1 MPWHW
6 RRWDGLFE
14 SNHCDFNAK
23 VLCYFRRVVFC
34 MRGEMVALSHSSG
47 QNILGYDSFMPFH
60 FAQCAVAFLS
70 LVIVILTR
78 SMFCCFGRVVAVSR
92 DVLLA
97 LSRSWWQNTLISDLS
112 IPFHSGWWGG
122 VSLRFTILI
131 LTITFSVIWCVRS
144 SANWHLAVAWNRTY

>member
-1 MPWHW
+1 
-6 RRWDGLFE
+6 
-14 SNHCDFNAK
+14 
-23 VLCYFRRVVFC
+23 
-34 MRGEMVALSHSSG
+34 MVSLSHSSG

-97 LSRSWWQNTLISDLS
+97 LSRS
-112 IPFHSGWWGG
+112 
-122 VSLRFTILI
+122 
-131 LTITFSVIWCVRS
+131 
-144 SANWHLAVAWNRTY
+144 